1 MEITKKL
8 VDKSDIPGFANK
20 LDLNRKKAT
29 LATKAQLKAEQEKI
43 KKLEAFDSSS
53 SSIKSDFE
61 DGGTQNYLVFQSMG
75 RYIIKIVNTYCI
87 SEWKSKGSSD
97 ESVESPTTSDKIYFP

>member
-61 DGGTQNYLVFQSMG
+61 DGGTQNYLVFQSMS

>member
-1 MEITKKL
+1 M
-8 VDKSDIPGFANK
+8 S
-20 LDLNRKKAT
+20 
-29 LATKAQLKAEQEKI
+29 
-43 KKLEAFDSSS
+43 
-53 SSIKSDFE
+53 
-61 DGGTQNYLVFQSMG
+61 